1 MKTAHM
7 IQAKCWTLIDINSG
21 KECGNPTS
29 KVYDYRLAKG
39 MAPTRNIPI
48 CDDCV
53 EKIDTAT
60 YLWWKEKDYS
70 KMDDIGNLPH

>member
-1 MKTAHM
+1 MKTAHR
-7 IQAKCWTLIDINSG
+7 IQAKCWTLIDIDSG

-53 EKIDTAT
+53 
-60 YLWWKEKDYS
+60 
-70 KMDDIGNLPH
+70 